1 MEGWVKLHRKFI
13 SWEWFTTPDMVHLF
27 VYLLLMANREDNSW
41 QGIQVKRGQLIT
53 GRKKLSEQTGIS
65 ERRIR
70 TCLQR
75 LQNTG
80 ELTSI
85 STSKHSVITICN
97 YDDYQSKQTT
107 SDQQN
112 VQPPTSNRP
121 AIDHKQEGKE
131 LKDIIERYHLLCPR
145 LPKIAALSEVRK
157 SHIRARVNEFGIDKF
172 YLVLEKVGNSDFMAG
187 DNDRNW
193 RPTIDWIITPNN
205 FLKILEGKYDNKQQQ
220 QIIPTFK
227 AGPGR

>member
-41 QGIQVKRGQLIT
+41 QGFQVKRGQLIT

-80 ELTSI
+80 ELTSKT
-85 STSKHSVITICN
+85 TSKYSIITICN

-131 LKDIIERYHLLCPR
+131 SKEDIKKDIKGR
-145 LPKIAALSEVRK
+145 EV
-157 SHIRARVNEFGIDKF
+157 
-172 YLVLEKVGNSDFMAG
+172 DFKEEVESFV
-187 DNDRNW
+187 D
-193 RPTIDWIITPNN
+193 
-205 FLKILEGKYDNKQQQ
+205 KYDIDLLTNFFIHWSEPNPQKTKMRKEMEKTWDTSRRLAKWKNNKELW
-220 QIIPTFK
+220 K
-227 AGPGR
+227 K